1 MTKVHA
7 YTVTTTWTGNLGRG
21 TADYGAYERD
31 NRIEAAG
38 KAAIDGSSDPAFRGD
53 PTRWNPEELFLAS
66 LSTCHMLWYLHLC
79 ARARITVQS
88 YEDDAEGQMAEDA
101 DGGGRFL
108 RVILHPRVALSAGN
122 QERALELHEEAHRKC
137 FIANSVACRVEV
149 RPLFEEAADSR

>member
-21 TADYGAYERD
+21 TSDYAAYERD
-31 NRIEAAG
+31 LTIEAAG
-38 KAAIDGSSDPAFRGD
+38 KAPIEGSSDPAFRGD

-79 ARARITVQS
+79 ARARITVQD

-101 DGGGRFL
+101 DGGGRFI
-108 RVILHPRVALSAGN
+108 RVVLNPRVVLSTGDR
-122 QERALELHEEAHRKC
+122 ERARELHEEAHRKC
-137 FIANSVACRVEV
+137 YIANSVACPVEV
-149 RPLFEEAADSR
+149 RAVIETGEMS